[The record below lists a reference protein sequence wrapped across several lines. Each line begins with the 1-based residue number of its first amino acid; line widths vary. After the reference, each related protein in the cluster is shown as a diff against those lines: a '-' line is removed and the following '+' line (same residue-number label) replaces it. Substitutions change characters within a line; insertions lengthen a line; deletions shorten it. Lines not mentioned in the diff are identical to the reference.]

1 MDKIMFKELLLK
13 MRRSVENLKVIKQIW
28 GIITDLSGDELHED
42 VLGDDGGLRVG
53 PRTVLLAHPELGQV
67 LPTSHRLQIVIVQ
80 N

>member
-1 MDKIMFKELLLK
+1 

-28 GIITDLSGDELHED
+28 GDIADLSGDELHED

-67 LPTSHRLQIVIVQ
+67 LPPGNRLEIVFVQ